1 MSRLSGFLNK
11 AGLPC
16 VSLALLLFASCENDP
31 ITPPPPPA
39 PILTGENIIVCNEGT
54 WQSDNGKLS
63 YFDSRTG
70 TLTNEWFRSVNGIKL
85 GDTPNDIIQINDTL
99 IAIAVNWSNIIQYIR
114 PDGVACGATE
124 NVPNNRRMCTDGEY
138 LYVTSYA
145 HQCGDKTFEKGYV
158 AKIDVQTKQVVG
170 TCEVGWE
177 PEAVKLYKGRLY
189 VCNTGGYAYS
199 EKHDYE
205 TTVTVVDA
213 QTMTALRQIDTGCA
227 NLYGEASQA
236 GEYLCINACGNYYD
250 LAPHTEVLNCETEQM
265 KTYDFPST
273 YNTSDGELFYT
284 VGSEFSYIT
293 GAYQYYI
300 KTINPQDG
308 SVSEGIFCETITEQI
323 KSLTSPYEIYVSPH
337 TGNVYFTDAGSHASA
352 GYLYGY
358 KPDGTPLFAAQKVYV
373 CPGHILAVPVYE

>member
-1 MSRLSGFLNK
+1 
-11 AGLPC
+11 
-16 VSLALLLFASCENDP
+16 
-31 ITPPPPPA
+31 
-39 PILTGENIIVCNEGT
+39 
-54 WQSDNGKLS
+54 
-63 YFDSRTG
+63 
-70 TLTNEWFRSVNGIKL
+70 
-85 GDTPNDIIQINDTL
+85 
-99 IAIAVNWSNIIQYIR
+99 
-114 PDGVACGATE
+114 
-124 NVPNNRRMCTDGEY
+124 
-138 LYVTSYA
+138 
-145 HQCGDKTFEKGYV
+145 
-158 AKIDVQTKQVVG
+158 
-170 TCEVGWE
+170 
-177 PEAVKLYKGRLY
+177 
-189 VCNTGGYAYS
+189 
-199 EKHDYE
+199 
-205 TTVTVVDA
+205 
-213 QTMTALRQIDTGCA
+213 
-227 NLYGEASQA
+227 
-236 GEYLCINACGNYYD
+236 
-250 LAPHTEVLNCETEQM
+250 M